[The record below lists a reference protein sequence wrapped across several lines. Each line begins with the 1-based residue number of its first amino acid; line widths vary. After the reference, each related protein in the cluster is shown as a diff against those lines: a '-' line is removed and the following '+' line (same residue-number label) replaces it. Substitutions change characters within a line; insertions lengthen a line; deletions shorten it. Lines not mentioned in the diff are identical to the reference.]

1 MGVINQP
8 VPSAH
13 PYGHPEAAGS
23 SNLNGV
29 IFVSASRNETDD
41 PAGLGAGIY
50 VSDPIINANARGVD
64 LFADTTST
72 TAGTVTVKIQKRDPA
87 SGNWYDLAGATTG
100 AIADPADVL
109 LTVYPG
115 IAETANVSVSDHL
128 GHVWRVH
135 ATVATAAVTFSVG
148 AVYLG

>member
-1 MGVINQP
+1 MALSSHVNQP
-8 VPSAH
+8 VPSTGNQGVADT
-13 PYGHPEAAGS
+13 G
-23 SNLNGV
+23 NKNGI

-50 VSDPIINANARGVD
+50 VSEEMQNPGAKGVD

-72 TAGTVTVKIQKRDPA
+72 TAGTVTVKIQKKDPN

-128 GHVWRVH
+128 GHIWRVH

-148 AVYLG
+148 AVYLY

>member
-1 MGVINQP
+1 MAAINQP
-8 VPSAH
+8 VIS
-13 PYGHPEAAGS
+13 GNNLGAADT

-29 IFVSASRNETDD
+29 IFASAERNHTDD

-50 VSDPIINANARGVD
+50 VSDPIQNFNARGVD
-64 LFADTTST
+64 LFLNTTST
-72 TAGTVTVKIQKRDPA
+72 TAGTVTVKIQKRDPS
-87 SGNWYDLAGATTG
+87 SGTWHDLTSATTG
-100 AIADPADVL
+100 AIADPTDAI

-128 GHVWRVH
+128 GLTWRVH
-135 ATVATAAVTFSVG
+135 VTVATAAVTFSVG